1 VFRDRTDA
9 GEKLAA
15 RLQHLKQER
24 PVVVALPRGGV
35 PVAFEVAKALEAPLD
50 VILIRK
56 IGAPGQPELAV
67 GAVTDGDQVEM
78 VINESLADA
87 TGASA
92 NYIERQ
98 KEAELKIIEQ
108 RHTSYFKGLR
118 RPEIKDRTVIVIDDG
133 IATGASIRVA
143 VKAFRRRGARRL
155 VVAVPVGPSGTV
167 RSLQQEVDE
176 FVCLDTPEFFP
187 AVGAFY
193 RDFTQTTDEDVIDLL
208 GRAATFPRPQDRSP
222 GAPPDRSSGSGR

>member
-1 VFRDRTDA
+1 MFKNRTDA

-15 RLQHLKQER
+15 RLQRLKPER

-56 IGAPGQPELAV
+56 IGAPDQPELAV
-67 GAVTDGDQVEM
+67 AAVSDGEREEM
-78 VINESLADA
+78 VINADLANA
-87 TGASA
+87 TGATA
-92 NYIERQ
+92 NYLERQ
-98 KEAELKIIEQ
+98 KEAALKKIEQ
-108 RHTSYFKGLR
+108 RRNSYFRNLA
-118 RPEIKDRTVIVIDDG
+118 RPEIEDRTVIVIDDG

-155 VVAVPVGPSGTV
+155 IVAVPVAPPDTV
-167 RSLQQEVDE
+167 QSLQQEVDE
-176 FVCLDTPEFFP
+176 VVCLDTPEFFP

-193 RDFTQTTDEDVIDLL
+193 SDFTQTTDEDVIELL
-208 GRAATFPRPQDRSP
+208 ERAALLLRPQSRSP
-222 GAPPDRSSGSGR
+222 GNEP

>member
-1 VFRDRTDA
+1 MFKNRTDA
-9 GEKLAA
+9 GEKLAGA
-15 RLQHLKQER
+15 LQLLKQEDV
-24 PVVVALPRGGV
+24 VVVALPRGGV

-67 GAVTDGDQVEM
+67 GAVSDGEWVEM
-78 VINESLADA
+78 VINADLADA
-87 TGASA
+87 TGATA
-92 NYIERQ
+92 DYLERQ
-98 KEAELKIIEQ
+98 KEAALKKIEQ
-108 RHTSYFKGLR
+108 RRNNYFKNLV
-118 RPEIKDRTVIVIDDG
+118 RPDIMDRTVIVIDDG

-155 VVAVPVGPSGTV
+155 VVAVPVAPPGTV
-167 RSLQQEVDE
+167 QSLQQEVDE
-176 FVCLDTPEFFP
+176 VVCLDTPEYFP

-208 GRAATFPRPQDRSP
+208 QRAAKFPRPQSRSP
-222 GAPPDRSSGSGR
+222 GNVR

>member
-1 VFRDRTDA
+1 MFRDRTDA

-15 RLQHLKQER
+15 RLQHLKQEH

-67 GAVTDGDQVEM
+67 GAVTDGEQVEM
-78 VINESLADA
+78 VINEGLADA

-92 NYIERQ
+92 DYLERQ
-98 KEAELKIIEQ
+98 KEVELKEIEH
-108 RHTSYFKGLR
+108 RRASYLKGLQR
-118 RPEIKDRTVIVIDDG
+118 LEIEDRTVIVIDDG
-133 IATGASIRVA
+133 IATGATIRVA

-155 VVAVPVGPSGTV
+155 VVAVPVAPLGTV
-167 RSLQQEVDE
+167 ESLQQEVDE

-193 RDFTQTTDEDVIDLL
+193 RDFAQTTDEDVIDLL
-208 GRAATFPRPQDRSP
+208 GRAAAFPRPQDRPP
-222 GAPPDRSSGSGR
+222 GRSSGSGR